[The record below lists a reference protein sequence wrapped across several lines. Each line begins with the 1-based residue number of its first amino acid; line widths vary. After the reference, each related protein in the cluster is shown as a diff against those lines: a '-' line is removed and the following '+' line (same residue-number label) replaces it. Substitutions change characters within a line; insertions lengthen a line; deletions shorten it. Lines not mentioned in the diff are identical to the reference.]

1 MPASK
6 RPRPK
11 HILIMRISAIGDV
24 AMIVPLVQGLRQQYP
39 SLKITVLS
47 RAFFKPLFSG
57 IPEIGFYAIDVNGK
71 HKGIFGLYKL
81 FKELRNLHIDAFA
94 DLHNVLRSKII
105 GFFFRLSG
113 VPVVTMNK
121 GRAERK
127 ELTAL
132 RPKTLSPITP
142 IVERHAEVFKKLQ
155 LPVSLEQV
163 RLLPASEI
171 SSRLKELTGEKKC
184 KWIGIAPFA
193 AFKTKM
199 YPLELME
206 QVIEQLSVKNL
217 KIFLFGGGEQE
228 VKSLEKLSL
237 ISENCTNMAGKLSF
251 EEELQLISQLDLM
264 LSMDSGN
271 GHLAAVYG
279 VPVITIWGNTHPSAG
294 FAPFRQPEANSITPD
309 RSKYPLIPTSIY
321 GKKIVEGYE
330 DCMSSISPDQVMQNL
345 LRFIDD

>member
-1 MPASK
+1 MPESK

-24 AMIVPLVQGLRQQYP
+24 AMIVPLVLGLRQQYP

-57 IPEIGFYAIDVNGK
+57 IPEIGFYAIDVKGK

-81 FKELRNLHIDAFA
+81 FKELRGLQIDAFA

-105 GFFFRLSG
+105 GFFFRLSRI
-113 VPVVTMNK
+113 PVVVMNK

-132 RPKTLSPITP
+132 KPKTLFPIKP
-142 IVERHAEVFKKLQ
+142 IVERHAEVFNKLQ
-155 LPVSLEQV
+155 LPVSLEQIQ
-163 RLLPASEI
+163 LLSASEI
-171 SSRLKELTGEKKC
+171 SSEIKDLTGEKNC

-199 YPLELME
+199 YPLELMQ
-206 QVIEQLSVKNL
+206 QVVEQLALKNVR
-217 KIFLFGGGEQE
+217 IFLFGGGDQE
-228 VKSLEKLSL
+228 VKSLDKMSLVSEKC
-237 ISENCTNMAGKLSF
+237 INVAGKLSF
-251 EEELQLISQLDLM
+251 EAELQLISKLDLM

-271 GHLAAVYG
+271 GHLAAIYG
-279 VPVITIWGNTHPSAG
+279 VPVVTIWGNTHPSAG
-294 FAPFRQPEANSITPD
+294 FAPFRQPEANGITPD
-309 RSKYPLIPTSIY
+309 RIKYPLIPTSIY

-330 DCMSSISPDQVMQNL
+330 ECMASISPDQVIQNL
-345 LRFIDD
+345 LRLI

>member
-1 MPASK
+1 
-6 RPRPK
+6 
-11 HILIMRISAIGDV
+11 MRISAIGDV
-24 AMIVPLVQGLRQQYP
+24 AMIVPLVLGLRQQYP

-47 RAFFKPLFSG
+47 RAFFEPLFSD
-57 IPEIGFYAIDVNGK
+57 IPEIGFYAIDVKGK

-81 FKELRNLHIDAFA
+81 FKELRHLHIDAFA
-94 DLHNVLRSKII
+94 DLHNVLRSRII
-105 GFFFRLSG
+105 GFFFRIIG
-113 VPVVTMNK
+113 VPVVIMNK

-132 RPKTLSPITP
+132 KPKTLSPIKP
-142 IVERHAEVFKKLQ
+142 IVERHAEVFKKLRF
-155 LPVSLEQV
+155 PVSLEQIQ
-163 RLLPASEI
+163 LLPASEI
-171 SSRLKELTGEKKC
+171 SSQIKILTGEKSC

-206 QVIEQLSVKNL
+206 QVIELLALKNVR
-217 KIFLFGGGEQE
+217 IFLFGGGEQE
-228 VKSLEKLSL
+228 VKSLDKLALLSEKC
-237 ISENCTNMAGKLSF
+237 ISMAGKLSF
-251 EEELQLISQLDLM
+251 KEELQLISKLDLM

-279 VPVITIWGNTHPSAG
+279 VPVVTIWGNTHPSAG

-309 RSKYPLIPTSIY
+309 RIKYPLIPTSIY

-330 DCMSSISPDQVMQNL
+330 ECMASISPDQVMKTL
-345 LRFIDD
+345 IRFIED

>member
-24 AMIVPLVQGLRQQYP
+24 AMIVPLVLGLRQQYP

-57 IPEIGFYAIDVNGK
+57 IPEIGFYAIDVKGK

-81 FKELRNLHIDAFA
+81 FKELRGLRIDAFA

-105 GFFFRLSG
+105 GFFFRLSRI
-113 VPVVTMNK
+113 PVVVMNK

-132 RPKTLSPITP
+132 KPKTLFPIKP
-142 IVERHAEVFKKLQ
+142 IVERHAEVFNKLQ
-155 LPVSLEQV
+155 LPVSLEQIQ
-163 RLLPASEI
+163 LLSASEI
-171 SSRLKELTGEKKC
+171 SSEIKDLTGEKNC

-199 YPLELME
+199 YPLELMK
-206 QVIEQLSVKNL
+206 QVVEQLALKNVR
-217 KIFLFGGGEQE
+217 IFLFGGGDQE
-228 VKSLEKLSL
+228 VKSLDKMSLVSEKC
-237 ISENCTNMAGKLSF
+237 INVAGKLSF
-251 EEELQLISQLDLM
+251 EAELQLISKLDLM

-271 GHLAAVYG
+271 GHLAAIYG
-279 VPVITIWGNTHPSAG
+279 VPVVTIWGNTHPSAG
-294 FAPFRQPEANSITPD
+294 FAPFRQPEANGITPD
-309 RSKYPLIPTSIY
+309 RIKYPLIPTSIY

-330 DCMSSISPDQVMQNL
+330 ECMASISPDQVIQNL
-345 LRFIDD
+345 LRLI

>member
-1 MPASK
+1 VPASK

-57 IPEIGFYAIDVNGK
+57 IPEIGFYAIDVKGK
-71 HKGIFGLYKL
+71 HKGILGLYKL
-81 FKELRNLHIDAFA
+81 FRELRLLHIDAFA

-113 VPVVTMNK
+113 VPVVIMNK

-127 ELTAL
+127 KLTAL
-132 RPKTLSPITP
+132 KPKTLSPITP

-163 RLLPASEI
+163 RLLPASKI
-171 SSRLKELTGEKKC
+171 SSKLKELTGEKNC

-206 QVIEQLSVKNL
+206 EVIQQLSLKNL
-217 KIFLFGGGEQE
+217 RIFLFGGGEQE
-228 VKSLEKLSL
+228 VKSLDKLSL
-237 ISENCTNMAGKLSF
+237 ISENCINMAGKLSF

-279 VPVITIWGNTHPSAG
+279 VPVLTIWGNTHPSAG

>member
-24 AMIVPLVQGLRQQYP
+24 AMIVPLVLGLRQQYP

-57 IPEIGFYAIDVNGK
+57 IPEIGFYAIDVKGK

-81 FKELRNLHIDAFA
+81 FKELRGLQIDAFA

-105 GFFFRLSG
+105 GFFFRLSRI
-113 VPVVTMNK
+113 PVVVMNK

-132 RPKTLSPITP
+132 KPKTLFPIKP
-142 IVERHAEVFKKLQ
+142 IVERHAEVFNKLQ
-155 LPVSLEQV
+155 LPVSLEQIQ
-163 RLLPASEI
+163 LLSASEI
-171 SSRLKELTGEKKC
+171 SSEIKDLTGEKNC

-199 YPLELME
+199 YPLELMK
-206 QVIEQLSVKNL
+206 QVVEQLALKNVR
-217 KIFLFGGGEQE
+217 IFLFGGGDQE
-228 VKSLEKLSL
+228 VKSLDKMSLVSEKC
-237 ISENCTNMAGKLSF
+237 INVAGKLSF
-251 EEELQLISQLDLM
+251 EEELQLISKLDLM

-271 GHLAAVYG
+271 GHLAAIYG
-279 VPVITIWGNTHPSAG
+279 VPVVTIWGNTHPSAG
-294 FAPFRQPEANSITPD
+294 FAPFRQPEANGITPD
-309 RSKYPLIPTSIY
+309 RIKYPLIPTSIY

-330 DCMSSISPDQVMQNL
+330 ECMASISPDQVIQNL
-345 LRFIDD
+345 LRLI